1 MNANMLKGRFNFLA
15 NKLKLFHQYHYEVY
29 EKGGLIRK

>member
-1 MNANMLKGRFNFLA
+1 MNANVLKGRFNFLA
-15 NKLKLFHQYHYEVY
+15 NKLFHQYHYEVY